1 MSKEDFIQLNKNQEE
16 KMLLSENQEK
26 NVKVFANPRNVAA
39 GSLRQKNIN
48 LVHERNLQIY
58 IFNIQKSDIE
68 FETHEEGL
76 DFAKKQ
82 GFVVNKFVK
91 KVNNIKEAIDK
102 VKEIGNER
110 SNLSYLIDGAVIKV
124 NNLKDREILGVTA
137 KYPKWAVAYKYPPE
151 KVEAFIKEIKCN
163 VGRTGVITPLAIF
176 KEPKLVDGSS
186 ISKATL
192 HNLDIIR
199 KKDIKIGDVVLIQ
212 KAGDV
217 IPEVVEVLKE
227 RRTGKEKE
235 FNMPIY
241 CPECNSE
248 VDINNNIYKCI
259 NIDCPAILERSIIHF
274 VSRDCMNIKGLGEKI
289 VNQLLETGK
298 IKDISDLYGLT
309 VDDLTEVRENAR
321 GLQKNN
327 DDSILNVDE
336 NKDNEHN
343 LFNLIENKEK
353 SSKDK
358 VKKVE
363 KKVWENNLINAI
375 NESKERPL
383 ENILAGLNIEGLGV
397 NAAKK
402 ITKKIDNIDDIINAS
417 YEKLIEVEDIGNIV
431 ANNII
436 QFFSRKE
443 NAELINK
450 LKERGVKFINNQE
463 NSKKSEKLI
472 DKKFVV
478 TGTFSIKRNEM
489 KKIVEENAGII
500 VNGITS
506 QVDYLIVGE
515 NAGSKLEKA
524 KEKGISIINE
534 EEFFDMIKS

>member
-102 VKEIGNER
+102 IKEIGNER

-298 IKDISDLYGLT
+298 IKDISDLYELT
-309 VDDLTEVRENAR
+309 VDDLTEVRENTR

-327 DDSILNVDE
+327 DDYVINVDE
-336 NKDNEHN
+336 NEDKQHD
-343 LFNLIENKEK
+343 LFDLVENKEK
-353 SSKDK
+353 SFKNK
-358 VKKVE
+358 LKKAE
-363 KKVWENNLINAI
+363 KKVWENNLITAI
-375 NESKERPL
+375 NESKKRPL

-402 ITKKIDNIDDIINAS
+402 ITKRINNIDDIINAS
-417 YEKLIEVEDIGNIV
+417 YEELIEVEDIGNIV

-443 NAELINK
+443 NTELINK
-450 LKERGVKFINNQE
+450 LKERGVKFVNNQE
-463 NSKKSEKLI
+463 KSKKSEKLI

-478 TGTFSIKRNEM
+478 TGTFSIKRNDI

-500 VNGITS
+500 VNGISS